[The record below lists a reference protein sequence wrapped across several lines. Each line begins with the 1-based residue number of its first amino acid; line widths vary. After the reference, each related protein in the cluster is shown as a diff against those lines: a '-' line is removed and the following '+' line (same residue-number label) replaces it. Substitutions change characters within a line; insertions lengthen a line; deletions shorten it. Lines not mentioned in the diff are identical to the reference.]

1 MADPTNRIYTCPME
15 LAVDLLAGKWKPQ
28 VLWYLKEGVQCFG
41 ALSRHMPLVKSRKL
55 TEILGE
61 LERDGL
67 VERILHSEVPLSV
80 DYVITDTGRQHVHC
94 RHRFAV
100 IVGAHVKRFDVFRIV
115 HDDYGSSNVFFS
127 QKALV
132 LRLQID
138 TP

>member
-80 DYVITDTGRQHVHC
+80 DYVITDTGRQLGSVLDLLDQFGERYAAEHDVELLQ
-94 RHRFAV
+94 
-100 IVGAHVKRFDVFRIV
+100 GAAEAELERP
-115 HDDYGSSNVFFS
+115 
-127 QKALV
+127 LV
-132 LRLQID
+132 RVS
-138 TP
+138 